1 VILLN
6 REENMKKII
15 IIVLR
20 NFNYLI
26 LLVAIVLI
34 HFSCDTQESKKNNID
49 NVNNHSVKLV
59 NELMVLWETGDTLKT
74 DNIFTDTCTYSD
86 VANNQTFVGIQ
97 GVNKYVHHVH
107 DWASEIKMIVRNI
120 EIKDSIGYVEW
131 TFKARQTN
139 PIKGIVLIA
148 TNKKVT
154 LNGVTLI
161 EFCNSKIK
169 NASDYMDVLGFILQ
183 LGSKVEL
190 PGGVIISN

>member
-161 EFCNSKIK
+161 EFSNGKIK